1 MSDVRLTQLDGKLPN
16 LALMR
21 LSAFHK
27 ARGDSV
33 HFYRT
38 PLRQLGEPQYAA
50 VYASA
55 IFTKTAPDVAM
66 MEREFPGAL
75 VGGTG
80 TASAATVEGV
90 VGDFRGL
97 DYGPWPTFT
106 ASLGFTQRGCRFK
119 CGFCVVP
126 GKEGKPQVAASIAD
140 IWRGD
145 PWPKHLHLLDNDFF
159 GQPKPEWKARLAE
172 IRAGGF
178 AVCFNQGI
186 NIRVITPE
194 GAEELAS
201 VDYRSARFVNGAG
214 KPERRIYTAWDSLG
228 DERLF
233 LNGVD
238 RLERAGI
245 RPSRLMVYMLVGYDP
260 AETWADVLRRFSAMI
275 GRRVTPYVM
284 VYGDDRRKLP
294 LGGCNEDVGR
304 QRLTD
309 FERWVNG
316 GVYRRAVSF
325 AEYDVSKR
333 WDRLAKEQAD
343 LFGVAA

>member
-1 MSDVRLTQLDGKLPN
+1 MADVRLTQLDGKLPN
-16 LALMR
+16 LALMK

-27 ARGDSV
+27 ARGDQV

-38 PLRQLGEPQYAA
+38 PLRQLGEPEYAA
-50 VYASA
+50 VYGSA
-55 IFTKTAPDVAM
+55 IFTKTAADVATLA
-66 MEREFPGAL
+66 REFPGAMI
-75 VGGTG
+75 GGTG
-80 TASAATVEGV
+80 TTSPATVEEI
-90 VGDFRGL
+90 VGDFTGL
-97 DYGPWPTFT
+97 DYGPWPDFT

-126 GKEGKPQVAASIAD
+126 GKEGKPLSVATVAD
-140 IWRGD
+140 IWRGE
-145 PWPKHLHLLDNDFF
+145 PWPKRLHLLDNDFF
-159 GQPKPEWKARLAE
+159 GQPKDQWKARLAE
-172 IRAGGF
+172 VREGGF

-201 VDYRSARFVNGAG
+201 VDYRSARFVNSAG

-260 AETWADVLRRFSAMI
+260 AETWAAVFQRFNAMM
-275 GRRVTPYVM
+275 GRRVTPYIM
-284 VYGDDRRKLP
+284 VYGDDKRTLP
-294 LGGCNEDVGR
+294 LGGHNEDVGR

-325 AEYDVSKR
+325 ADYYVSAR
-333 WDRLAKEQAD
+333 WDPLAKDQGD